1 MPYRL
6 KPNDKRVV
14 QVKRGD
20 RWVQKKRFPAAAK
33 AGAHLRALQANVR
46 HK

>member
-14 QVKRGD
+14 QVKRRG
-20 RWVQKKRFPAAAK
+20 RWVQKKRFPSAAK
-33 AGAHLRALQANVR
+33 ARAHLTALWANVR
-46 HK
+46 H

>member
-6 KPNDKRVV
+6 KPNDRRVV
-14 QVKRGD
+14 QVKRRG
-20 RWVQKKRFPAAAK
+20 RWVQKKRFPSAAK
-33 AGAHLRALQANVR
+33 AQAHLGALKANVR

>member
-14 QVKRGD
+14 QVKRRG
-20 RWVQKKRFPAAAK
+20 RWVQKKRFPSAEK
-33 AGAHLRALQANVR
+33 AGAHLRALKANVR

>member
-14 QVKRGD
+14 QVKRGQ
-20 RWVQKKRFPAAAK
+20 RWVQLKRHPSAEK
-33 AGAHLRALQANVR
+33 ARAHLFALKANVR
-46 HK
+46 HG

>member
-14 QVKRGD
+14 QVKRRG
-20 RWVQKKRFPAAAK
+20 RWVQKKRFPSATQAK
-33 AGAHLRALQANVR
+33 AHLFALKANVR
-46 HK
+46 HG

>member
-14 QVKRGD
+14 QVKRND
-20 RWVQKKRFPAAAK
+20 RWVQLTKHPTATKAK
-33 AGAHLRALQANVR
+33 AHLGALKANVG